1 MQYLHKRKSFFG
13 GRRKIFMAQKIKLFR
28 KKIMEIT
35 EKSQQGH
42 LLCTVVSFICEA
54 ANHLNR
60 NRRIFVL
67 RGTKIRKKKQSR
79 IDNISALEQEF
90 LKRFCICGGQNFLE
104 RSFKKKFN
112 FCLRTNCP
120 SVFSRQVKLFAGKR
134 LRIRENISV
143 G

>member
-1 MQYLHKRKSFFG
+1 MEGAEKNLW
-13 GRRKIFMAQKIKLFR
+13 R
-28 KKIMEIT
+28 KKLNFS
-35 EKSQQGH
+35 EKNYGNNGKILVES
-42 LLCTVVSFICEA
+42 SFMYG
-54 ANHLNR
+54 R
-60 NRRIFVL
+60 VFYM
-67 RGTKIRKKKQSR
+67 RGSKSLESDQTDFRVKRYENPQKKQSR

-90 LKRFCICGGQNFLE
+90 LKRFCIYGGQNFLE